1 MGRPGQWPRMKSPPP
16 GRHRRGERQ
25 PREEL
30 RDTLLDTAREVVKE
44 EGIET
49 GTSNLTFKRVFDR
62 VEKATGRRLT
72 NASVIGRI
80 WRNQAE
86 FQADV
91 LMAIA
96 RDETRPEVDHDAPSG
111 ERGARTG
118 STSGHLMARLLA
130 RRELCRIGGGASGSA
145 IADSR
150 NWSLWISVLTIATTN
165 ADLDQRERIGL
176 ALAEGY
182 ESVTA
187 FWEGIYRWLMDYL
200 GFRPRRPMTVRQFTM
215 AVTALSEGCWFGNM
229 SMVPLPRSS
238 FRLGAMA
245 TWIRGG
251 RSCVGWML
259 SSISS
264 SSPTLTSPH
273 LLWRPDRTHSPAT
286 LSRTG
291 DAPSTRSP
299 RRCRRAVRRDPPRCG
314 CGDRPHR
321 RHRRAGLSIRR
332 RPPESG

>member
-1 MGRPGQWPRMKSPPP
+1 VDGTARSMAQDEVSAPWKA
-16 GRHRRGERQ
+16 RRGERQ

-30 RDTLLDTAREVVKE
+30 RDTLLDAAREVVQE

-96 RDETRPEVDHDAPSG
+96 RDETRPEVDQTLRAVSEVLNRVDL
-111 ERGARTG
+111 G
-118 STSGHLMARLLA
+118 SPDARLLA
-130 RRELCRIGGGASGSA
+130 RRELCRIGGGASSSA

-215 AVTALSEGCWFGNM
+215 AVTALSEGCSLREHVDGSIAPIVLPSGGDCDLDQEWTLFG
-229 SMVPLPRSS
+229 
-238 FRLGAMA
+238 
-245 TWIRGG
+245 
-251 RSCVGWML
+251 VGL
-259 SSISS
+259 DA
-264 SSPTLTSPH
+264 LVNQFFE
-273 LLWRPDRTHSPAT
+273 PDPDFAPPA
-286 LSRTG
+286 LETG
-291 DAPSTRSP
+291 PYP
-299 RRCRRAVRRDPPRCG
+299 
-314 CGDRPHR
+314 
-321 RHRRAGLSIRR
+321 
-332 RPPESG
+332 